1 MSKIISITPTVQWQ
15 DLFKLEV
22 RFDNGDFGTAFAK
35 SQTPPYAVGEDVEY
49 TKNEKGTVKIQRA
62 NAYGGGGYAPSAP
75 SAPKT
80 DERSASIIRQVAL
93 KSAVEYACAAKHDV
107 NTILANAET
116 FNAWMTGAECSSC
129 ITHRAFRKSQ
139 RPFLI
144 GFILGRCVKP
154 PFGEVFLCQLFCYI
168 CEPIRNNDTPR
179 LTT

>member
-1 MSKIISITPTVQWQ
+1 MSKIISITPTGQWQ

-35 SQTPPYAVGEDVEY
+35 SQTPPYAVGDEVEY
-49 TKNEKGTVKIQRA
+49 TKNEKGTVKIQRP
-62 NAYGGGGYAPSAP
+62 NPYGGGAAYTP

-116 FNAWMTGAECSSC
+116 FNAWMTGQSAAPASHTE
-129 ITHRAFRKSQ
+129 HFANRND
-139 RPFLI
+139 PF
-144 GFILGRCVKP
+144 
-154 PFGEVFLCQLFCYI
+154 
-168 CEPIRNNDTPR
+168 
-179 LTT
+179 

>member
-1 MSKIISITPTVQWQ
+1 MSKIISITPTGQWQ

-62 NAYGGGGYAPSAP
+62 NAFGGGGYTQSAPSAP
-75 SAPKT
+75 SFAAKT
-80 DERSASIIRQVAL
+80 DDRSASIIRQVAL

-116 FNAWMTGAECSSC
+116 FNAWMTGQSAAPASHTE
-129 ITHRAFRKSQ
+129 HFANRND
-139 RPFLI
+139 PF
-144 GFILGRCVKP
+144 
-154 PFGEVFLCQLFCYI
+154 
-168 CEPIRNNDTPR
+168 
-179 LTT
+179 